1 MKLSQEQIDA
11 VREWVAQDAGISEVQ
26 KRLVEKFGVNMTY
39 MDVRFL
45 IDDIGA
51 ELHDKPEPKPA
62 ADSSVAEQHSAQVG
76 GDDAENGAESMAD
89 SDGMA
94 VADADAAQSGAGSV
108 KVSLSPIQRP
118 GTLAG
123 GDVVFSDGEKAE
135 WFVDQMGRLSL
146 SAQTQGYRPSQ
157 SDIIEFQTQLQNL
170 LS

>member
-51 ELHDKPEPKPA
+51 ELHDKPEPKPS

-76 GDDAENGAESMAD
+76 GDDAENGAESMA
-89 SDGMA
+89 G
-94 VADADAAQSGAGSV
+94 ADADAAQSGAGSV

>member
-51 ELHDKPEPKPA
+51 ELHDKSEPKPA
-62 ADSSVAEQHSAQVG
+62 AESSAVAKESAQAG
-76 GDDAENGAESMAD
+76 GDDAENGVE
-89 SDGMA
+89 GMA
-94 VADADAAQSGAGSV
+94 GDGAAGAGADAAQAGAGSV